1 MSNPTPVLTI
11 LVEDGRTDR
20 WVLLRIKD
28 ISV

>member
-1 MSNPTPVLTI
+1 MSNPTSVLTI
-11 LVEDGRTDR
+11 SVEDGRTDR